1 MLHKKT
7 TPLFLRRFVYSFPI
21 QLMVMYIKKNK
32 SFLFFWLLLF
42 GIITEQVGTKYG
54 LQFLFL
60 NPEYLG
66 AVGFTSF
73 FIVGMMTGMFIV
85 AFNIAG
91 FLLNSFRFPFLATL
105 SRTFL
110 KFFLNNFII
119 PASFILLYCVR
130 IYQFQLESQLK
141 TLGEITIDIVGLLA
155 GITVIV
161 FLSLRYF
168 HSTNQD
174 INKMFGVKHADKDDL
189 LPMRDYSKLDKNRK
203 DAWRVETYLTTFYK
217 VKLVRETGHYQPY
230 MLQKVFRQ
238 NHVNA
243 AVFEIVLIIL
253 FLSLGFFGD
262 SPFLKIPAGASVV
275 LLFTILLMFAG
286 VIRYWLKSWGTFA
299 MVAVVVLLNYLS
311 TFDYISPKTLA
322 YGIDNSKA
330 DVIYSEEQLHD
341 QYNQQTVS
349 DDINNTKAILTNW
362 KKQWE
367 AKGIS
372 KPKLVILEASGGGL
386 RSMLFTFKS
395 LQVIDSTLNG
405 NLMPQTAI
413 IFGSSGGMLSESYY
427 RELYWKRK
435 EELMKDNF
443 SGNEKLL
450 QSLGNDML
458 NSIIFS
464 GVVADLF
471 LNPTQVKI
479 DGAPYANDRAYAWE
493 KQFNEN
499 TQHLLSHPIGDYII
513 AEKTATIPMLVVS
526 PTILNSGGSL
536 HISAQPVSYLLNAS
550 SHIHPELK
558 QLPNGIEFTRY
569 FKNKNPYNLRMSS
582 ALRMNAA
589 FPYITPATTL
599 PCTPGLEVLD
609 AGLHDNYG
617 TQNATQFIFSF
628 KEWIQE
634 NTSGVVLLQIRDKP
648 KKLEI
653 ENNSAK
659 SFFEKTSSPIKN
671 LSDNFLVVQD
681 YISDKLIRN
690 VSMTKD
696 LSFEYILVQMPETKD
711 RISLNWH
718 LTEKEKNTL
727 LTGIYSQENKNELNK
742 LKSILQLNQ

>member
-1 MLHKKT
+1 MLQQKT
-7 TPLFLRRFVYSFPI
+7 FPLPLRRFVYSFPI

-32 SFLFFWLLLF
+32 SFLFFWVLLF

-66 AVGFTSF
+66 KVGFISF

-91 FLLNSFRFPFLATL
+91 FLLNSIRFPFLATL
-105 SRTFL
+105 SRTFF

-119 PASFILLYCVR
+119 PLSFILLYCFR
-130 IYQFQLESQLK
+130 ICQFQLESQLK
-141 TLGEITIDIVGLLA
+141 TVSEITIDIVGLLS
-155 GITVIV
+155 GIATIV

-174 INKMFGVKHADKDDL
+174 INKLFGVKHADLDDL
-189 LPMRDYSKLDKNRK
+189 LPMRDYSKLDKTRK
-203 DAWRVETYLTTFYK
+203 DAWRVETYLTTFHK

-230 MLQKVFRQ
+230 MLQKVFKQ
-238 NHVNA
+238 NHMNA
-243 AVFEIVLIIL
+243 AIFEIVLIFL

-262 SPFLKIPAGASVV
+262 TPLLKIPAGASVL

-299 MVAVVVLLNYLS
+299 MVAIVVLINFLS

-330 DVIYSEEQLHD
+330 DVIYSDEKLNEQ
-341 QYNQQTVS
+341 NNKQTLS
-349 DDINNTKAILTNW
+349 DDINNTKAILLNW
-362 KKQWE
+362 KKHWE

-435 EELMKDNF
+435 KQLMKDNF
-443 SGNEKLL
+443 SGNEQLI
-450 QSLGNDML
+450 QTLGSDML
-458 NSIIFS
+458 NSTIFT

-479 DGAPYANDRAYAWE
+479 DGSSYAKDRAYAWE

-499 TQHLLSHPIGDYII
+499 TQQLLSHPIGDYIH
-513 AEKTATIPMLVVS
+513 AEKEATIPMLVVS

-550 SHIHPELK
+550 PLIQPELK
-558 QLPNGIEFTRY
+558 QIPNGIEFTRY
-569 FKNKNPYNLRMSS
+569 FKTKNPYNLRMSS

-599 PCTPGLEVLD
+599 PCTPALEVLD

-617 TQNATQFIFSF
+617 TQNAVQFIFSF

-634 NTSGVVLLQIRDKP
+634 NTSGVVLLQIRDTP
-648 KKLEI
+648 KKQKI

-681 YISDKLIRN
+681 YISDKLISN

-696 LSFEYILVQMPETKD
+696 LSFEYILIQMPETKD
-711 RISLNWH
+711 RVSLNWH

-727 LTGIYSQENKNELNK
+727 LTGIYSQENKNELLK
-742 LKSILQLNQ
+742 LKSILQSYQ

>member
-1 MLHKKT
+1 MLQQKT
-7 TPLFLRRFVYSFPI
+7 FPLFLRRFVYSFPI

-32 SFLFFWLLLF
+32 SFLFFWVLLF
-42 GIITEQVGTKYG
+42 GIITEHVGTKYG

-66 AVGFTSF
+66 NVGFTSF

-91 FLLNSFRFPFLATL
+91 FLLNSMRFPFLATV
-105 SRTFL
+105 SRTFF

-119 PASFILLYCVR
+119 PSSFILLYCFR
-130 IYQFQLESQLK
+130 ICQFQLESQLK
-141 TLGEITIDIVGLLA
+141 TVSEITIDIVGLLT
-155 GITVIV
+155 GIATIV

-174 INKMFGVKHADKDDL
+174 INKLFGVKHADKDDL
-189 LPMRDYSKLDKNRK
+189 LPMRDYSKLDKTRK
-203 DAWRVETYLTTFYK
+203 DAWRVETYLTTFHK

-230 MLQKVFRQ
+230 MLQKVFKQ
-238 NHVNA
+238 NHMNA
-243 AVFEIVLIIL
+243 AIFEIVLIFL

-262 SPFLKIPAGASVV
+262 TSLLKIPAGASVL

-299 MVAVVVLLNYLS
+299 MVAIVVLINFLS

-322 YGIDNSKA
+322 YGIDNIKA
-330 DVIYSEEQLHD
+330 DVIYSDEKLNE
-341 QYNQQTVS
+341 QYNKQILS
-349 DDINNTKAILTNW
+349 DDINNTQAILLNW
-362 KKQWE
+362 KKHWE

-427 RELYWKRK
+427 RELYWKQK
-435 EELMKDNF
+435 EQLMKDNF
-443 SGNEKLL
+443 SGNEQLI
-450 QSLGNDML
+450 QTLGSDML
-458 NSIIFS
+458 NSTIFT

-479 DGAPYANDRAYAWE
+479 DGSSYAKDRAYAWE

-499 TQHLLSHPIGDYII
+499 TQQLLSHPIGDYIH
-513 AEKTATIPMLVVS
+513 AEKEATIPMLVVS

-550 SHIHPELK
+550 PLIQPELK
-558 QLPNGIEFTRY
+558 QIPNGIEFTRY
-569 FKNKNPYNLRMSS
+569 FKTKNPYNLRMSS

-599 PCTPGLEVLD
+599 PCTPALEVLD

-617 TQNATQFIFSF
+617 TQNAVQFIFSF

-634 NTSGVVLLQIRDKP
+634 NTSGVVLLQIRDTP
-648 KKLEI
+648 KKQKI

-696 LSFEYILVQMPETKD
+696 LSFEYILIQMPETKD
-711 RISLNWH
+711 RVSLNWH

-727 LTGIYSQENKNELNK
+727 LTGIYSQENKNELLK
-742 LKSILQLNQ
+742 LKSILQSYQ

>member
-1 MLHKKT
+1 
-7 TPLFLRRFVYSFPI
+7 
-21 QLMVMYIKKNK
+21 MYIKKNK
-32 SFLFFWLLLF
+32 SLLIFWLLLF

-66 AVGFTSF
+66 IVGFTSF

-105 SRTFL
+105 SRTFM

-119 PASFILLYCVR
+119 PASFILLYCIR

-141 TLGEITIDIVGLLA
+141 TISEITVDIFGLLS
-155 GITVIV
+155 GITVII
-161 FLSLRYF
+161 FLTLRYF

-243 AVFEIVLIIL
+243 AVFEIVLIII

-275 LLFTILLMFAG
+275 LLFTILLMLAG
-286 VIRYWLKSWGTFA
+286 VIRYWLKSWGTIA
-299 MVAVVVLLNYLS
+299 IVAVVVLINFVS
-311 TFDYISPKTLA
+311 KFDYFSPKTKA
-322 YGIDNSKA
+322 YGIEYSSSKA
-330 DVIYSEEQLHD
+330 IYNEPILRSFYSKSTLD
-341 QYNQQTVS
+341 N
-349 DDINNTKAILTNW
+349 DIEHTKTILNNW
-362 KKQWE
+362 KAYWNN
-367 AKGIS
+367 KGVA
-372 KPKLVILEASGGGL
+372 KPKLIVLEASGGGL

-395 LQVIDSTLNG
+395 LQVIDSTLKG
-405 NLMPQTAI
+405 TLMKQTAAMY
-413 IFGSSGGMLSESYY
+413 GSSGGMLSESYY
-427 RELYWKRK
+427 RELYWKQHDR
-435 EELMKDNF
+435 LMQDNI
-443 SGNEKLL
+443 SGQQILL

-458 NSIIFS
+458 NTIIFN
-464 GVVADLF
+464 GVVCDLF

-479 DGAPYANDRAYAWE
+479 NGQLYAKDRAYAWE

-499 TQHLLSHPIGDYII
+499 TQHLLEHPISEYYD
-513 AEKTATIPMLVVS
+513 AESKATIPMLVVS
-526 PTILNSGGSL
+526 PTILNSGGAL
-536 HISAQPVSYLLNAS
+536 QISSQPVSYLLNAPS
-550 SHIHPELK
+550 SVFPQLK
-558 QLPNGIEFTRY
+558 QLPNGIEFTRF
-569 FKNKNPYNLRMSS
+569 FKNQNAANLRMSS

-599 PCTPGLEVLD
+599 PCEPSLDVLD

-617 TQNATQFIFSF
+617 TQNATQFILTF
-628 KEWIQE
+628 KDWIKE
-634 NTSGVVLLQIRDKP
+634 NTSGVILLQIRDKP
-648 KKLEI
+648 KMLDSISNAET
-653 ENNSAK
+653 
-659 SFFEKTSSPIKN
+659 FLQKTTGPIKN
-671 LSDNFLVVQD
+671 LSDNFLLMQD

-690 VSMTKD
+690 ISMNQD
-696 LSFEYILVQMPETKD
+696 IVFDYVLIQMPETKD
-711 RISLNWH
+711 KISLNWH
-718 LTEKEKNTL
+718 LTEKEKFMMLNGVYDQQNQESL
-727 LTGIYSQENKNELNK
+727 LK
-742 LKSILQLNQ
+742 LKKLLLPN

>member
-7 TPLFLRRFVYSFPI
+7 APLFLRRFVYSFPI

-66 AVGFTSF
+66 SVGFTSF
-73 FIVGMMTGMFIV
+73 FIVGMMMGMFIV

-91 FLLNSFRFPFLATL
+91 FLINSFRFPFLATL
-105 SRTFL
+105 SRTFF

-119 PASFILLYCVR
+119 PTSFIILYCIR
-130 IYQFQLESQLK
+130 IYQFQSESQLK
-141 TLGEITIDIVGLLA
+141 TLGEINIDIIGLLS
-155 GITVIV
+155 GIIAIV

-174 INKMFGVKHADKDDL
+174 IYKLFGVKHADKDDL
-189 LPMRDYSKLDKNRK
+189 LPMRDYSKLDKNRS
-203 DAWRVETYLTTFYK
+203 DAWRVETYLTSLHK

-253 FLSLGFFGD
+253 FLSIGFFGD
-262 SPFLKIPAGASVV
+262 RPWLKIPAGASVV
-275 LLFTILLMFAG
+275 LIFTILLMFAG
-286 VIRYWLKSWGTFA
+286 VIRYWLKTCGTFA
-299 MVAVVVLLNYLS
+299 MIAVVVLLNYLS
-311 TFDYISPKTLA
+311 TFDFISPKTLA

-330 DVIYSEEQLHD
+330 DVVYSEEQLHE
-341 QYNQQTVS
+341 QYNQQAVT
-349 DDINNTKAILTNW
+349 DDINNTQAILTNW
-362 KKQWE
+362 KKHWE
-367 AKGIS
+367 SKGIS

-435 EELMKDNF
+435 EQLMKDNF
-443 SGNEKLL
+443 SGNEKLI

-458 NSIIFS
+458 NSIIFN

-479 DGAPYANDRAYAWE
+479 DGTSYAKDRAYAWE

-499 TQHLLSHPIGDYII
+499 TQHLLSHPIGDYIN
-513 AEKTATIPMLVVS
+513 AEKKATIPMLVVS
-526 PTILNSGGSL
+526 PTILNSGGTL

-550 SHIHPELK
+550 PLIHPELK

-569 FKNKNPYNLRMSS
+569 FKTKNPYNLRMSS

-599 PCTPGLEVLD
+599 PCSPALEVLD

-617 TQNATQFIFSF
+617 TQNASQFIFSF
-628 KEWIQE
+628 KEWIQQ
-634 NTSGVVLLQIRDKP
+634 NTSGVVLLQIRDTP
-648 KKLEI
+648 KKLKI

-690 VSMTKD
+690 VSMTSEF
-696 LSFEYILVQMPETKD
+696 SFEYILIQMPETKD
-711 RISLNWH
+711 RISVNWH

-727 LTGIYSQENKNELNK
+727 LTGIYSKENKNELRK
-742 LKSILQLNQ
+742 LKSILQSY

>member
-1 MLHKKT
+1 
-7 TPLFLRRFVYSFPI
+7 
-21 QLMVMYIKKNK
+21 MVMYIKKNK

-66 AVGFTSF
+66 SVGFTSF
-73 FIVGMMTGMFIV
+73 FIVGMMMGMFIV

-119 PASFILLYCVR
+119 PLSFILLYCIR
-130 IYQFQLESQLK
+130 ICQFQLESQLK
-141 TLGEITIDIVGLLA
+141 TISEITIDIIGLLS
-155 GITVIV
+155 GIAAIV

-168 HSTNQD
+168 QSTNQD
-174 INKMFGVKHADKDDL
+174 INKLFGLKHADKDDL
-189 LPMRDYSKLDKNRK
+189 LPTRDYSKLDKYRK

-243 AVFEIVLIIL
+243 AVFEVVLIIL

-262 SPFLKIPAGASVV
+262 SPLLKIPAGASVV

-299 MVAVVVLLNYLS
+299 MIAVVVLINFLS
-311 TFDYISPKTLA
+311 TFEYFSPKTLA

-341 QYNQQTVS
+341 QYNQQIVT
-349 DDINNTKAILTNW
+349 DDIKNTEAILANW
-362 KKQWE
+362 KKYWK
-367 AKGIS
+367 AKGVE
-372 KPKLVILEASGGGL
+372 KPKLIILEASGGGL

-427 RELYWKRK
+427 RELYWKQK
-435 EELMKDNF
+435 KQLMKDNF
-443 SGNEKLL
+443 SGDEKLIK
-450 QSLGNDML
+450 SLGSDML
-458 NSIIFS
+458 NTTIFN
-464 GVVADLF
+464 GVVSDLF

-479 DGAPYANDRAYAWE
+479 DGSSYAKDRAFAWE

-499 TQHLLSHPIGDYII
+499 TQQLLSHPISDYIN
-513 AEKTATIPMLVVS
+513 AEKTASIPMLVVS
-526 PTILNSGGSL
+526 PTILNSGGAL

-550 SHIHPELK
+550 PLIHPELK

-569 FKNKNPYNLRMSS
+569 FKNKNAYNLRMSS

-599 PCTPGLEVLD
+599 PCSPVLDVLD

-634 NTSGVVLLQIRDKP
+634 NTSGVVLIQLRDTP
-648 KKLEI
+648 KKLDV

-696 LSFEYILVQMPETKD
+696 LSFEYILIQMPETKE
-711 RISLNWH
+711 RVSLNWH

-727 LTGIYSQENKNELNK
+727 LTGIYSKENQNELRK
-742 LKSILQLNQ
+742 LKSILQSYQ